1 MKSVKFC
8 KIITNIFVFPG
19 LSLLICLQVGMYWS
33 SICITDTCFWI
44 TWLKMRKKNSPL
56 CKSVFNQTGML
67 LHQLVPI
74 QTGCWEIHSWKC
86 RPQPVHT
93 PDLRLLCN
101 QPLKWDNNVRV
112 EWWCSLQI
120 LQCPQE
126 QVRGWNI
133 TLTVALF
140 SIINNKSV
148 QGSAAVLAWTVKWYS
163 NNF

>member
-1 MKSVKFC
+1 MFFQVCPFWFAFKLVC
-8 KIITNIFVFPG
+8 IDHLYV
-19 LSLLICLQVGMYWS
+19 LLTRVSELH
-33 SICITDTCFWI
+33 D
-44 TWLKMRKKNSPL
+44 LKWEKKNSPL

-126 QVRGWNI
+126 QVSGWNI

-148 QGSAAVLAWTVKWYS
+148 QGTAAVLAWMVKWYS